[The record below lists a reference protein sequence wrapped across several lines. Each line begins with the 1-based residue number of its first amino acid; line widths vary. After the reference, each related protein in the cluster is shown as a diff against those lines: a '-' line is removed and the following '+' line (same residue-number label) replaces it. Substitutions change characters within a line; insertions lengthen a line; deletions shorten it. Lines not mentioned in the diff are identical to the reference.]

1 MLTSEKKDQLLS
13 FLKLRDWVHSN
24 DCLTWYMLLD
34 FAEILVDVW
43 MSGKDAR
50 NGLQLHRKTCEIFE
64 PPLLP
69 NIIEYHRSL
78 QILDCPKVRRL
89 RVKTQMPSKFNQS

>member
-1 MLTSEKKDQLLS
+1 
-13 FLKLRDWVHSN
+13 
-24 DCLTWYMLLD
+24 MLLD
-34 FAEILVDVW
+34 FADILVDVW

-50 NGLQLHRKTCEIFE
+50 NGLQLHRKTGSLEIFE

-78 QILDCPKVRRL
+78 QILDCPKVRWLRL
-89 RVKTQMPSKFNQS
+89 KCLQKFNQI

>member
-1 MLTSEKKDQLLS
+1 
-13 FLKLRDWVHSN
+13 
-24 DCLTWYMLLD
+24 MLLD

-69 NIIEYHRSL
+69 NIIVECHRSL
-78 QILDCPKVRRL
+78 QILDCPNVRWLRL
-89 RVKTQMPSKFNQS
+89 KCLQKFNQSLWTHSSFRVKNFSLGKQLFKTS

>member
-1 MLTSEKKDQLLS
+1 
-13 FLKLRDWVHSN
+13 
-24 DCLTWYMLLD
+24 MLLD

-69 NIIEYHRSL
+69 NIIVEYHRSL